1 MSATYYIGVDGSG
14 PSRAALRWGVRRAAE
29 RDAAVVLVN
38 TVDEEWGLVGRDA
51 AAAAEAQARELLA
64 EESDRVSALH
74 TGIRLTTRIVHGG
87 TAWALAAL
95 PSPEDLLIVGT
106 HKTGFLRGRV
116 LGSRS
121 VQIASAARCSVAIV
135 PDTTLDSRHD
145 VVVGVDG
152 TEGCLAAVRQGA
164 LEADRLDQDLLLVYA
179 PPAALRSD
187 SSRSELSRAT
197 TNRADPVDDR
207 SSQTARLMHNAAAV
221 AAATS
226 SRITV
231 RRRVARRDPA
241 EALLDASFDAAL
253 LILGVSS
260 RHGENT
266 LIGSVTHD
274 VLMNINVPVLIARGT
289 AVSGGS
295 ASLASPASVI
305 GAPSV
310 Q

>member
-29 RDAAVVLVN
+29 RKAAVVLVN
-38 TVDEEWGLVGRDA
+38 TVDDEWGLVGRDA
-51 AAAAEAQARELLA
+51 AADAERQARDLLL
-64 EESDRVSALH
+64 EESARVADLQ
-74 TGIRLTTRIVHGG
+74 TGVPLTTRIVHGG
-87 TAWALAAL
+87 TAWALAKL

-152 TEGCLAAVRQGA
+152 SDGCLSAVRMGA
-164 LEADRLDQDLLLVYA
+164 QEADRLDQDLLLVYA
-179 PPAALRSD
+179 PPGLPRSE
-187 SSRSELSRAT
+187 SSRTESGEE
-197 TNRADPVDDR
+197 R
-207 SSQTARLMHNAAAV
+207 SPQTARLMQNAAAV
-221 AAATS
+221 AASTA

-231 RRRVARRDPA
+231 RRRVAHRDPA

-253 LILGVSS
+253 LILGVSA
-260 RHGENT
+260 RHGETT

-274 VLMNINVPVLIARGT
+274 VLMNINVPVLIARGV
-289 AVSGGS
+289 A
-295 ASLASPASVI
+295 ASSDAPSYASTASV
-305 GAPSV
+305 
-310 Q
+310 

>member
-29 RDAAVVLVN
+29 RNAAVVLVN
-38 TVDEEWGLVGRDA
+38 TVDDEWGLVGRDA
-51 AAAAEAQARELLA
+51 AADAERQARELLI
-64 EESDRVSALH
+64 EESARVAELH
-74 TGIRLTTRIVHGG
+74 TGVTLTTRIVHGG
-87 TAWALAAL
+87 TAWALAKL

-152 TEGCLAAVRQGA
+152 TDGSIPAVRMGA
-164 LEADRLDQDLLLVYA
+164 QEADRLDQDLLLVHA
-179 PPAALRSD
+179 PPGSPRSD
-187 SSRSELSRAT
+187 SSRSESARNESA
-197 TNRADPVDDR
+197 DDR
-207 SSQTARLMHNAAAV
+207 SPQAARLMQDAAAV
-221 AAATS
+221 AAATA

-231 RRRVARRDPA
+231 RRRIAHRDPA

-253 LILGVSS
+253 LILGVSA

-274 VLMNINVPVLIARGT
+274 VLMNINVPVLIARGIGNT
-289 AVSGGS
+289 SDAATLSS
-295 ASLASPASVI
+295 AASA
-305 GAPSV
+305 
-310 Q
+310 

>member
-38 TVDEEWGLVGRDA
+38 TVDDEWGLVGRDA
-51 AAAAEAQARELLA
+51 AAEAERQARQLLI
-64 EESDRVSALH
+64 EESARVAELH
-74 TGIRLTTRIVHGG
+74 TGVTLSTRIVHGG
-87 TAWALAAL
+87 TAWALAEL

-152 TEGCLAAVRQGA
+152 TDGSLPAVRMGA
-164 LEADRLDQDLLLVYA
+164 QEADRLDQDLLLVHA
-179 PPAALRSD
+179 PPGSPRSD
-187 SSRSELSRAT
+187 SSRSESGRAES
-197 TNRADPVDDR
+197 DDR
-207 SSQTARLMHNAAAV
+207 SGQTARLMQNAAAV
-221 AAATS
+221 AASTA

-231 RRRVARRDPA
+231 RRRIAHRDPA

-253 LILGVSS
+253 LILGVSA
-260 RHGENT
+260 RHGGST

-274 VLMNINVPVLIARGT
+274 VLMNINVPVLIARGVAST
-289 AVSGGS
+289 SDT
-295 ASLASPASVI
+295 ASLASA
-305 GAPSV
+305 ANA
-310 Q
+310 

>member
-29 RDAAVVLVN
+29 RNAAVVLVN
-38 TVDEEWGLVGRDA
+38 TVDDEWGLVGRDA
-51 AAAAEAQARELLA
+51 AADAERQARELLI
-64 EESDRVSALH
+64 EESARVAELH
-74 TGIRLTTRIVHGG
+74 TGVTLTTRIVHGG
-87 TAWALAAL
+87 TAWALATL

-152 TEGCLAAVRQGA
+152 TDGSIPAVRMGA
-164 LEADRLDQDLLLVYA
+164 QEADRLDQDLLLVHA
-179 PPAALRSD
+179 PPGSPRSD
-187 SSRSELSRAT
+187 ASRSESGRNESA
-197 TNRADPVDDR
+197 DDR
-207 SSQTARLMHNAAAV
+207 SPQTARLMQDAAAV
-221 AAATS
+221 AAATA

-231 RRRVARRDPA
+231 RRRIAHRDPA

-253 LILGVSS
+253 LILGVSA

-274 VLMNINVPVLIARGT
+274 VLMNINVPVLIARGVGNT
-289 AVSGGS
+289 SDT
-295 ASLASPASVI
+295 ASLSWAASA
-305 GAPSV
+305 
-310 Q
+310 

>member
-1 MSATYYIGVDGSG
+1 VSATYYIGVDGSG

-38 TVDEEWGLVGRDA
+38 TVDDEWGLVGRDA
-51 AAAAEAQARELLA
+51 AADAERQARELLQ
-64 EESDRVSALH
+64 EESERATALH
-74 TGIRLTTRIVHGG
+74 TGVNLTTRIVHGG
-87 TAWALAAL
+87 TAWALAKL

-135 PDTTLDSRHD
+135 PDTTLESRHD
-145 VVVGVDG
+145 VVVGIDG
-152 TEGCLAAVRQGA
+152 TDGSLPAVRMGA
-164 LEADRLDQDLLLVYA
+164 QEADRLDQDLLLVYA
-179 PPAALRSD
+179 PPAPLRAD
-187 SSRSELSRAT
+187 PSRSELSRAE
-197 TNRADPVDDR
+197 PVDDR
-207 SSQTARLMHNAAAV
+207 SPQTARLMQNAAAV
-221 AAATS
+221 AAATA

-231 RRRVARRDPA
+231 RRRVAHRDPA

-289 AVSGGS
+289 AAGS
-295 ASLASPASVI
+295 ESAELAASATA
-305 GAPSV
+305 
-310 Q
+310 

>member
-29 RDAAVVLVN
+29 RNAAVVLVN
-38 TVDEEWGLVGRDA
+38 TVDDEWGLVGRDA
-51 AAAAEAQARELLA
+51 AADAERQARQLLIEESARAAE
-64 EESDRVSALH
+64 LH
-74 TGIRLTTRIVHGG
+74 TGVTLTTRIVHGG
-87 TAWALAAL
+87 TAWALATL

-135 PDTTLDSRHD
+135 PDTTLDSRHV

-152 TEGCLAAVRQGA
+152 TDGSLPAVRLGA
-164 LEADRLDQDLLLVYA
+164 QEADRLDQDLLLVHA
-179 PPAALRSD
+179 PPGSPRSD
-187 SSRSELSRAT
+187 SSRSESG
-197 TNRADPVDDR
+197 RADSVDDR
-207 SSQTARLMHNAAAV
+207 SPKTARLLQDAAAV
-221 AAATS
+221 AASTA

-231 RRRVARRDPA
+231 RRRVAHRDPA

-253 LILGVSS
+253 LILGVSA
-260 RHGENT
+260 RHGESA

-274 VLMNINVPVLIARGT
+274 VLMNINVPVLIARG
-289 AVSGGS
+289 VSATS
-295 ASLASPASVI
+295 DIESLASAAS
-305 GAPSV
+305 A
-310 Q
+310 

>member
-29 RDAAVVLVN
+29 RNAAVVLVN
-38 TVDEEWGLVGRDA
+38 TVDDEWGLVGRDA
-51 AAAAEAQARELLA
+51 AADAERQARELLLEEAARVA
-64 EESDRVSALH
+64 ELH
-74 TGIRLTTRIVHGG
+74 TGVTLTTRIVHGG
-87 TAWALAAL
+87 TAWALAKL

-152 TEGCLAAVRQGA
+152 TDGSLPAVRIGA
-164 LEADRLDQDLLLVYA
+164 QEADRLDQDLLLVHA
-179 PPAALRSD
+179 PPGAPRSD
-187 SSRSELSRAT
+187 SSRSESGR
-197 TNRADPVDDR
+197 NESSDDR
-207 SSQTARLMHNAAAV
+207 SPQTARLMQDAAAV
-221 AAATS
+221 AAATA

-231 RRRVARRDPA
+231 RRRIAHRDPA

-253 LILGVSS
+253 LILGVSA
-260 RHGENT
+260 RHGEST

-274 VLMNINVPVLIARGT
+274 VLMNINVPVLIARG
-289 AVSGGS
+289 VSTTSHAATLSS
-295 ASLASPASVI
+295 AASV
-305 GAPSV
+305 
-310 Q
+310 

>member
-29 RDAAVVLVN
+29 RDADVVLVN
-38 TVDEEWGLVGRDA
+38 TVDDEWGLVGRDA
-51 AAAAEAQARELLA
+51 AAAAERQARELLA
-64 EESDRVSALH
+64 EESERVQALH
-74 TGIRLTTRIVHGG
+74 TGVTLTTRIVHGG
-87 TAWALAAL
+87 TAWELARL
-95 PSPEDLLIVGT
+95 PRPEDLLIVGT

-135 PDTTLDSRHD
+135 PDTTLESRHD

-152 TEGCLAAVRQGA
+152 SDGCAAAVRIGA
-164 LEADRLDQDLLLVYA
+164 QEADRLDQDLLLVYA
-179 PPAALRSD
+179 PPG
-187 SSRSELSRAT
+187 RSEPT
-197 TNRADPVDDR
+197 EER
-207 SSQTARLMHNAAAV
+207 SPQTARLLFNAAAV
-221 AAATS
+221 ATS
-226 SRITV
+226 TASRITV
-231 RRRVARRDPA
+231 RRRVAHRDPA

-260 RHGENT
+260 RHGESA

-289 AVSGGS
+289 GS
-295 ASLASPASVI
+295 TAEAAAPRSVVEFVEL
-305 GAPSV
+305 G
-310 Q
+310 

>member
-29 RDAAVVLVN
+29 RNAAVVLVN
-38 TVDEEWGLVGRDA
+38 TVDDEWGLVGRDA
-51 AAAAEAQARELLA
+51 AADAERQARQLLV
-64 EESDRVSALH
+64 EESARVAELH
-74 TGIRLTTRIVHGG
+74 TGVTLTTRIVHGG
-87 TAWALAAL
+87 TAWALAKL

-152 TEGCLAAVRQGA
+152 TDGSLPAVRMGA
-164 LEADRLDQDLLLVYA
+164 QEADRLDQDLLLVHA
-179 PPAALRSD
+179 PPGSPRSD
-187 SSRSELSRAT
+187 SSRSESGRSDSA
-197 TNRADPVDDR
+197 DDR
-207 SSQTARLMHNAAAV
+207 SPQTARLMQDAAAV
-221 AAATS
+221 AASTA

-231 RRRVARRDPA
+231 RRRVAHRDPA

-253 LILGVSS
+253 LILGVSA
-260 RHGENT
+260 RHGESS

-274 VLMNINVPVLIARGT
+274 VLMNINVPVLIARGVAAT
-289 AVSGGS
+289 SDT
-295 ASLASPASVI
+295 ASLASAAS
-305 GAPSV
+305 A
-310 Q
+310 

>member
-29 RDAAVVLVN
+29 RNAAVVLVN
-38 TVDEEWGLVGRDA
+38 TVDDEWGLVGRDA
-51 AAAAEAQARELLA
+51 AADAERQALALLG
-64 EESDRVSALH
+64 EESERVAALH
-74 TGIRLTTRIVHGG
+74 TGVTLTTKVVHGG
-87 TAWALAAL
+87 TAWELARL
-95 PSPEDLLIVGT
+95 PLPEDLLIVGT

-135 PDTTLDSRHD
+135 PDTALESRHD

-152 TEGCLAAVRQGA
+152 SEGCLPAVRVGA

-179 PPAALRSD
+179 PPGRSD
-187 SSRSELSRAT
+187 G
-197 TNRADPVDDR
+197 ADERNP
-207 SSQTARLMHNAAAV
+207 QTARLLGGAAA
-221 AAATS
+221 AAAAAAP
-226 SRITV
+226 RVTV
-231 RRRVARRDPA
+231 RRRVAHRDPA

-253 LILGVSS
+253 LVLGVSS
-260 RHGENT
+260 RHGDRP

-289 AVSGGS
+289 TARAETDIS
-295 ASLASPASVI
+295 AAAAGLVESVGAAS
-305 GAPSV
+305 
-310 Q
+310 

>member
-29 RDAAVVLVN
+29 RNAAVVLVN
-38 TVDEEWGLVGRDA
+38 TVDDEWGLVGRDA
-51 AAAAEAQARELLA
+51 AADAERQARELLA
-64 EESDRVSALH
+64 EESAKVAALQ
-74 TGIRLTTRIVHGG
+74 TGVTLTTRIVHGG

-152 TEGCLAAVRQGA
+152 TDGSLPAVRMGA
-164 LEADRLDQDLLLVYA
+164 QEADRLDQDLLLVYA
-179 PPAALRSD
+179 PPGLPRSE
-187 SSRSELSRAT
+187 SSR
-197 TNRADPVDDR
+197 ADSAEDR
-207 SSQTARLMHNAAAV
+207 SPQAARLLQD
-221 AAATS
+221 AATVAGQAA

-231 RRRVARRDPA
+231 RRRVAHRDPA

-253 LILGVSS
+253 LILGVST
-260 RHGENT
+260 RHGEST

-274 VLMNINVPVLIARGT
+274 VLMNINVPVLIARGIADT
-289 AVSGGS
+289 SDTT
-295 ASLASPASVI
+295 SLASAASV
-305 GAPSV
+305 
-310 Q
+310 

>member
-29 RDAAVVLVN
+29 RNADVVLVN
-38 TVDEEWGLVGRDA
+38 TVDDEWGLVGRDA
-51 AAAAEAQARELLA
+51 AADAERQAKELLI
-64 EESDRVSALH
+64 EESARVTALH
-74 TGIRLTTRIVHGG
+74 SGVPLTTRIVHGG
-87 TAWALAAL
+87 TAWALATL

-152 TEGCLAAVRQGA
+152 TDGALSAVRLGA
-164 LEADRLDQDLLLVYA
+164 QEAARLDQDLLLVYA
-179 PPAALRSD
+179 PPGLPRSE
-187 SSRSELSRAT
+187 SSRS
-197 TNRADPVDDR
+197 DPVEDR
-207 SSQTARLMHNAAAV
+207 SPQAARMLQD
-221 AAATS
+221 AATEAATMA

-231 RRRVARRDPA
+231 RRRVAHRDPA

-253 LILGVSS
+253 LILGVST

-274 VLMNINVPVLIARGT
+274 VLMNINVPVLIARGLPARSDT
-289 AVSGGS
+289 T
-295 ASLASPASVI
+295 SLASSAS
-305 GAPSV
+305 A
-310 Q
+310 

>member
-29 RDAAVVLVN
+29 RNAAVVLVN
-38 TVDEEWGLVGRDA
+38 TVDDEWGLVGRDA
-51 AAAAEAQARELLA
+51 AADAERQARELLI
-64 EESDRVSALH
+64 EESARVAELH
-74 TGIRLTTRIVHGG
+74 TGVTLTTRIVHGG
-87 TAWALAAL
+87 TAWALATL

-152 TEGCLAAVRQGA
+152 TDGSIPAVRMGA
-164 LEADRLDQDLLLVYA
+164 QEADRLDQDLLLVHA
-179 PPAALRSD
+179 PPGSPRSD
-187 SSRSELSRAT
+187 ASRSESGRNDSA
-197 TNRADPVDDR
+197 DDR
-207 SSQTARLMHNAAAV
+207 SPQTARLMQDAAAV
-221 AAATS
+221 AAATA

-231 RRRVARRDPA
+231 RRRIAHRDPA

-253 LILGVSS
+253 LILGVSA

-274 VLMNINVPVLIARGT
+274 VLMNINVPVLIARGVGNT
-289 AVSGGS
+289 SDT
-295 ASLASPASVI
+295 ASLSWAASA
-305 GAPSV
+305 
-310 Q
+310 

>member
-29 RDAAVVLVN
+29 RNADVVLVN
-38 TVDEEWGLVGRDA
+38 TVDDEWGLVGRDA
-51 AAAAEAQARELLA
+51 AADAERQARELLI
-64 EESDRVSALH
+64 EESDRVAALH
-74 TGIRLTTRIVHGG
+74 TGVTLTTRIVHGG
-87 TAWALAAL
+87 TAWALATL

-121 VQIASAARCSVAIV
+121 VRIASAARCSVAIV

-152 TEGCLAAVRQGA
+152 TEGALSAVRLGA
-164 LEADRLDQDLLLVYA
+164 QEAGRLDQDLLLVYA
-179 PPAALRSD
+179 PPGLPRSE
-187 SSRSELSRAT
+187 SSRSESAE
-197 TNRADPVDDR
+197 DR
-207 SSQTARLMHNAAAV
+207 SPQAARLLQDAATV
-221 AAATS
+221 AATMT

-231 RRRVARRDPA
+231 RRRVAHRDPA

-253 LILGVSS
+253 LILGVST

-274 VLMNINVPVLIARGT
+274 VLMNINVPVLIARGLPST
-289 AVSGGS
+289 SDTT
-295 ASLASPASVI
+295 SLASSAS
-305 GAPSV
+305 A
-310 Q
+310 